1 MHDWKIQYGNP
12 RKGDVMTIIV
22 KANTAGEAK
31 EKARVL
37 ARRNGFTGRMGM
49 IRLLAKSEAA

>member
-12 RKGDVMTIIV
+12 RKGGVMTIIV

-31 EKARVL
+31 EKARLL
-37 ARRNGFTGRMGM
+37 ARKNGFNGRMGL
-49 IRLLAKSEAA
+49 IQLLGKWEAA